1 MKHTTV
7 RLEIVNKFQDGE
19 GIGAPA
25 IVPELSS
32 LRQMT
37 TITFEPSCINGMP
50 VQAPVRLRIVFP
62 SSPSGLVVAASSAL
76 GELAGTIVGRLKLPI
91 PIPTSAAPAA
101 IDTPARIGT
110 TNDEA

>member
-37 TITFEPSCINGMP
+37 TITFEPS
-50 VQAPVRLRIVFP
+50 
-62 SSPSGLVVAASSAL
+62 
-76 GELAGTIVGRLKLPI
+76 
-91 PIPTSAAPAA
+91 
-101 IDTPARIGT
+101 
-110 TNDEA
+110 